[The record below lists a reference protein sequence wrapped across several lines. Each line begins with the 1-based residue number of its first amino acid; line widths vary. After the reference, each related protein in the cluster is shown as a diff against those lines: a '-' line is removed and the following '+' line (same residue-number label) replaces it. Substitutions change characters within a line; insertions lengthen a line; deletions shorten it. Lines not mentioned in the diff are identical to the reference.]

1 MKILSLFAGIG
12 GLELGLER
20 AGLGRTCWQVEQ
32 DPFCRQVLARHWPDA
47 ERFDD
52 VCAVTGADFPG
63 CEIIC
68 GGFPCQDIS
77 LAGKG
82 RGLDGERSGL
92 WREFYRLIC
101 EIRPRL
107 IIAEN
112 VPALVTRGLDRV
124 LSDLAGAGYDAE
136 WEIVSAADAGAPHLR
151 KRIFLIAAH
160 PDRLHLRH
168 ESEPRRQGSPRSGD
182 SGAKG
187 PTAHAV
193 LKPGQDP
200 ADPRACAEFGRA
212 VPEPRSAPG
221 GHAARTYWAETE
233 SPVCGLDDGISG
245 RVDRLRALGNA
256 VVPQVAELVGR
267 RALRVM
273 EHGVSD
279 EAWDLS

>member
-1 MKILSLFAGIG
+1 MKILSLFSGIG

-47 ERFDD
+47 ELFDD
-52 VCAVTGADFPG
+52 VCTVSGADFPG
-63 CEIIC
+63 CEVIC

-77 LAGKG
+77 VAGKG
-82 RGLDGERSGL
+82 AGLDGERSGL
-92 WREFYRLIC
+92 WRQFYRLIC

-124 LSDLAGAGYDAE
+124 LCDLASQGYDAE

-151 KRIFLIAAH
+151 KRIFIIAAH
-160 PDRLHLRH
+160 PDRLHLRD

-182 SGAKG
+182 YGTPGDVRSGWWQAQPPVG
-187 PTAHAV
+187 AV
-193 LKPGQDP
+193 
-200 ADPRACAEFGRA
+200 A
-212 VPEPRSAPG
+212 
-221 GHAARTYWAETE
+221 
-233 SPVCGLDDGISG
+233 DGIPG
-245 RVDRLRALGNA
+245 RVARLKALGNA

-267 RALRVM
+267 RALRVLA
-273 EHGVSD
+273 HGVSD
-279 EAWDLS
+279 EAWDLG